1 MQITTDIVLDL
12 KRPNINT
19 IVHAKQNDKLSR
31 YVNAALMDGPQPWT
45 PPAGVLATV
54 RFKKPDGHAG
64 FYDVDENED
73 PAVLFTGSTAKITLA
88 EQAISCPGNVLMELT
103 MYTAA
108 GERLSTFL
116 FVLEVEESALT
127 DEEIESTDYYSILT
141 IQIAEV
147 LAKIDS
153 IARITAE
160 AESIPYGEET
170 YVVVTGGTGTED
182 PYFLHFYIES
192 ARPLNPRG
200 TYSASETYNKLDFV
214 LHNGSSYVAMRDG
227 VKNITP
233 GTSVASWQMLASAV
247 SIVSQTYSYASQ
259 TAAEYTGTPPASG
272 WQSTPPQGIA
282 GGYLWQRTVVQ
293 YADNSTTT
301 NYITVRNGQD
311 GQGAPGSS
319 TPKMDG
325 NASVGTDTAYSR
337 QDHVH
342 PSDTSRVPITRTVN
356 GIQLNGNIT
365 TRLFFEN
372 VTAGS
377 WTELSSSAP
386 DYNEDFPWRGT
397 LSCSGVTASMV
408 PEVILPITLA
418 MSGDF
423 APVAKSDANKI
434 YIYSADEPTETVT
447 VATAIAWK

>member
-73 PAVLFTGSTAKITLA
+73 PAVVFTGSTAKITLA

-153 IARITAE
+153 VAGITAE

-200 TYSASETYNKLDFV
+200 TYSASATYNKLDFV

-227 VKNITP
+227 ITGVTP
-233 GTSVASWQMLASAV
+233 GTSVEDWQMLASSV
-247 SIVSQTYSYASQ
+247 SIVSQTYSYAAQ

-311 GQGAPGSS
+311 GQGAPGSAS
-319 TPKMDG
+319 PKMDG
-325 NASVGTDTAYSR
+325 TASAGTANAYSR
-337 QDHVH
+337 EDHVH
-342 PSDTSRVPITRTVN
+342 PGDTSKVPTTRTVN
-356 GIQLNGNIT
+356 GIALNGNIT

-372 VTAGS
+372 VSAGS

-397 LSCSGVTASMV
+397 LSCSGVTDSMV
-408 PEVILPITLA
+408 PEVILPISLA

-423 APVAKSDANKI
+423 APVAKTDTNKI
-434 YIYSADEPTETVT
+434 YIYSANEPAETVT
-447 VATAIAWK
+447 AATVIAWK

>member
-1 MQITTDIVLDL
+1 MQITTDIVLNL

-73 PAVLFTGSTAKITLA
+73 PAVVFTGSTAKITLA

-153 IARITAE
+153 VAGITAE

-200 TYSASETYNKLDFV
+200 TYSASATYNKLDFV
-214 LHNGSSYVAMRDG
+214 LYNGSSYVAMREGITG
-227 VKNITP
+227 VTP
-233 GTSVASWQMLASAV
+233 GTSVEDWQMLASSV
-247 SIVSQTYSYASQ
+247 SIVSQTYSYAAQ
-259 TAAEYTGTPPASG
+259 TAAQYTGNPPASG
-272 WQSTPPQGIA
+272 WQTIPPEGTERGYFWSRVITEYSEGTEKISYIVARNGANGLSGGGSAEYDDEEKGI
-282 GGYLWQRTVVQ
+282 
-293 YADNSTTT
+293 
-301 NYITVRNGQD
+301 YITDGEESISANAVLYDPSETYENG
-311 GQGAPGSS
+311 
-319 TPKMDG
+319 T
-325 NASVGTDTAYSR
+325 VGKALQNVDF
-337 QDHVH
+337 QK
-342 PSDTSRVPITRTVN
+342 
-356 GIQLNGNIT
+356 IT
-365 TRLFFEN
+365 TAQIDALF
-372 VTAGS
+372 A
-377 WTELSSSAP
+377 
-386 DYNEDFPWRGT
+386 
-397 LSCSGVTASMV
+397 
-408 PEVILPITLA
+408 
-418 MSGDF
+418 
-423 APVAKSDANKI
+423 
-434 YIYSADEPTETVT
+434 
-447 VATAIAWK
+447 